1 MVYYV
6 DSPNSENQSMPTAS
20 PKALKTLN
28 RILDAALSCYEE
40 SGINGTRLEDVARKA
55 EIGRTTLYRYVK
67 NRDDLLNQVVLRD
80 AEQQRNEMQM
90 INRYADSLAESLVD
104 SVIHVMRGRRNR
116 PINKLLF
123 SDADSDSID
132 HINLSPANFYPLT
145 ESLLAPQFADAVAR
159 GEIRQGVTLEAAAQ
173 WLARVI
179 LSLVTY
185 PEEFIDD
192 EDALRRFVRQ
202 FLVPSLIVDQ
212 SGASPAVS
220 AT

>member
-1 MVYYV
+1 M
-6 DSPNSENQSMPTAS
+6 SQANT
-20 PKALKTLN
+20 KATKTLN

-40 SGINGTRLEDVARKA
+40 SGISGTRLEDVARKA
-55 EIGRTTLYRYVK
+55 EIGRPTLYRYIK

-80 AEQQRNEMQM
+80 AEEQRDEMQL
-90 INRYADSLAESLVD
+90 INRYADSLADSLMD

-123 SDADSDSID
+123 EEADGDTIAR
-132 HINLSPANFYPLT
+132 INLSPANFYALT

-159 GEIRQGVTLEAAAQ
+159 GEIREGVTLEAAAH

-179 LSLVTY
+179 LSLVTS

-192 EDALRRFVRQ
+192 EDALRQLVRQ
-202 FLVPSLIVDQ
+202 FLIPSLIVDAQ
-212 SGASPAVS
+212 
-220 AT
+220 